1 MKLLKRIAAVA
12 TIVAISA
19 NTLTFSAFAENV
31 NYYQN
36 WTSDKG
42 NGPANGTSTGNQ
54 GTTTFKSNINTGTG
68 TFDVSWNTTAKG
80 SGFNNLAGVGWST
93 GKANRKIGYNLGIF
107 QHTSGSEGC
116 TYLDFYGWTRNSL
129 IEYYVFENWVNYVP
143 NDGTYVGTLNT
154 DGADYKYYYKS
165 ANGPNIDGSGPFK
178 QVISVRDSNKKRT
191 SGTIT
196 FQNHVNAWNSNPNT
210 RLGST
215 WSYQSLG
222 AEGYN
227 SSGKA
232 NGSVWE
238 IQ

>member
-1 MKLLKRIAAVA
+1 MKLFKRVMTVVMAGVMSVCLSLNA
-12 TIVAISA
+12 S
-19 NTLTFSAFAENV
+19 AENI

-36 WTSDKG
+36 WTSDNG
-42 NGPANGTSTGNQ
+42 NGPANGSTSGSQ
-54 GTTTFKSNINTGTG
+54 GTTTFTSNINVGTG
-68 TFDVSWNTTAKG
+68 TFDVSWNTTG
-80 SGFNNLAGVGWST
+80 SGFNNLQGVGWST

-107 QHTSGSEGC
+107 NHTSGSNGC

-143 NDGTYVGTLNT
+143 NDGTKVGTFT
-154 DGADYKYYYKS
+154 SDGATYTYYYKS

-178 QVISVRDSNKKRT
+178 QVISIRDSSQKRT
-191 SGTIT
+191 EGTIT

-210 RLGST
+210 ALGST
-215 WSYQSLG
+215 WSYQALC

-227 SSGKA
+227 SSGRA

-238 IQ
+238 VY